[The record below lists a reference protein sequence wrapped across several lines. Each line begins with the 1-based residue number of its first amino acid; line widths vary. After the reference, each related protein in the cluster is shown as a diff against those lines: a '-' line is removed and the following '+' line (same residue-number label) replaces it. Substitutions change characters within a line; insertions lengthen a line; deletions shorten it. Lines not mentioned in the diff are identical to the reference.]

1 MRQRTDFS
9 KLFLPISITLFS
21 TVVTV
26 SSFFAVFM
34 DRTLVETV
42 YESEARN
49 LEQAGEATELLIRQA
64 STIALQIH
72 NDAQI
77 KQLLF
82 FDELDVFEQS
92 LSMTQLKSF
101 WQVVPQLHSIYLYN
115 QPQETFF
122 LATGARIQLVQPQ
135 DEFFDLQAVAYLRDE
150 EVVNSGRPVAREIPG
165 ESVSVY
171 TFVFD
176 FVRTVAAEPSS
187 TIFVNFE
194 EAWLAERVNQLAFT
208 ADQSTFAVDPTGSIV
223 LSTSKAGLEEATL
236 LEALGSLEGHID
248 GRHNAEQSGYTV
260 ADAGGER
267 ALISTFYRPD
277 LRWTFVRVTPL
288 GSLLQSV
295 ITTRRVVI
303 AISIGF
309 LIVSL
314 VIAFLLSRR
323 IYVPVSEALD
333 RFSGLEQE
341 AEQSREVVNRQ
352 LLYSFLLQ
360 PGAGVQSPLFHSLSE
375 LELGIDVDRP
385 VVAALFAPDRDSGAA
400 GEEPRTGPSFDREIG
415 LVKKVV
421 EERGA
426 RCEVVRYRG
435 TNLLAVITA
444 QPDGELAGEDCSAL
458 INEAADALAQELSV
472 SFFVI
477 YDPQP
482 RHLVEAANALPEL
495 EDSLAYRLIFG
506 PGAVVSMTEIM
517 IREAQPFE
525 VSPER
530 IDEVVNAITSREF
543 EQAKK
548 GCRAIMR
555 EAAAT
560 TPAAVRNSAI
570 RLIASIN
577 QTIRIIE
584 ENTGS
589 QFVVSFSALLRDAER
604 CATVN
609 ELEGFFG
616 SLIETVRRG
625 MVTQQS
631 RRNSEIVLAIK
642 RITRE
647 QYASRNL
654 SSVLISE
661 DLGLSAPYAGRI
673 FKEETGKTLPEFIN
687 GYRTEKA
694 MQLLET
700 TELSVQ
706 AIQDQTG
713 FSSHSN
719 FHTVFRKRTG
729 ATPSQYRWNH
739 RNAANKPANR
749 E

>member
-1 MRQRTDFS
+1 M
-9 KLFLPISITLFS
+9 LFRS
-21 TVVTV
+21 
-26 SSFFAVFM
+26 
-34 DRTLVETV
+34 
-42 YESEARN
+42 
-49 LEQAGEATELLIRQA
+49 
-64 STIALQIH
+64 
-72 NDAQI
+72 
-77 KQLLF
+77 
-82 FDELDVFEQS
+82 
-92 LSMTQLKSF
+92 
-101 WQVVPQLHSIYLYN
+101 
-115 QPQETFF
+115 
-122 LATGARIQLVQPQ
+122 
-135 DEFFDLQAVAYLRDE
+135 
-150 EVVNSGRPVAREIPG
+150 
-165 ESVSVY
+165 
-171 TFVFD
+171 
-176 FVRTVAAEPSS
+176 
-187 TIFVNFE
+187 VNFE
-194 EAWLAERVNQLAFT
+194 KEWLADRVNQLAFT
-208 ADQSTFAVDPTGSIV
+208 ADQSTYAIDATGSVV
-223 LSTSKAGLEEATL
+223 LSTRRAGPEEATL
-236 LEALGSLEGHID
+236 LAALELLEAQID
-248 GRHNAEQSGYTV
+248 GSRNAERGGYTV
-260 ADAGGER
+260 TDAGGER
-267 ALISTFYRPD
+267 VLISTFFRPD
-277 LRWTFVRVTPL
+277 LRWTFVRVTPI

-295 ITTRRVVI
+295 VTIRRVVI

-314 VIAFLLSRR
+314 IIAFLLSRR

-360 PGAGVQSPLFHSLSE
+360 PGAGVQSPLFQSLSQ

-385 VVAALFAPDRDSGAA
+385 VITALFAPDRDSGTV
-400 GEEPRTGPSFDREIG
+400 GEEPRTGPSFDAEIR
-415 LVKKVV
+415 LVRRVADQ
-421 EERGA
+421 RGA
-426 RCEVVRYRG
+426 RCEVIRYRG
-435 TNLLAVITA
+435 TNLLAVIGA
-444 QPDGELAGEDCSAL
+444 QPNGEAAGDDCASL

-482 RHLVEAANALPEL
+482 KHLVDAASSLPEL
-495 EDSLAYRLIFG
+495 EGSLEYRLVLG
-506 PGAVVSMTEIM
+506 PGAVVTMTEIVS
-517 IREAQPFE
+517 RESQPFE
-525 VSPER
+525 VLPER

-543 EQAKK
+543 EKAKN
-548 GCRAIMR
+548 GCSAIMR
-555 EAAAT
+555 EAAAA

-570 RLIASIN
+570 RLIASMN
-577 QTIRIIE
+577 QAITTIE

-589 QFVVSFSALLRDAER
+589 QFVVSFSVLLRDAER
-604 CATVN
+604 CATVG
-609 ELEGFFG
+609 ELQGFFD

-647 QYASRNL
+647 QYDNRNL

-661 DLGLSAPYAGRI
+661 ELGLSAPYAGRI

-694 MQLLET
+694 TQLLET

-706 AIQDQTG
+706 AIQAQTG

-719 FHTVFRKRTG
+719 FHTVFRKLTG

-739 RNAANKPANR
+739 RNAANEPIDR

>member
-1 MRQRTDFS
+1 MRQNSGFG
-9 KLFLPISITLFS
+9 KLFLPISVTLFA
-21 TVVTV
+21 TVVAV
-26 SSFFAVFM
+26 SLFFGLFM
-34 DRTLVETV
+34 NRTLVETV

-72 NDAQI
+72 NDVQI

-92 LSMTQLKSF
+92 LSMSQLKSF

-115 QPQETFF
+115 KPQETFF

-135 DEFFDLQAVAYLRDE
+135 GEFFDRQAVAFLRDVD
-150 EVVNSGRPVAREIPG
+150 VVNSGRPVAREIPG
-165 ESVSVY
+165 EEVSVY

-176 FVRTVAAEPSS
+176 FVRTVAAEASS
-187 TIFVNFE
+187 TIFVNFDKE
-194 EAWLAERVNQLAFT
+194 WLADRVNQLAFT
-208 ADQSTFAVDPTGSIV
+208 ADQSTYAIDATGRIV
-223 LSTSKAGLEEATL
+223 LSTRRAGPEEATL
-236 LEALGSLEGHID
+236 LAALELLKAQID
-248 GRHNAEQSGYTV
+248 GSRNAQRGGYIVTN
-260 ADAGGER
+260 ADGER
-267 ALISTFYRPD
+267 ALISAFFRPD

-295 ITTRRVVI
+295 VTTRRVVV

-323 IYVPVSEALD
+323 IYVPVNEALD

-341 AEQSREVVNRQ
+341 AEQSRKVVNRQ

-360 PGAGVQSPLFHSLSE
+360 PGAGAQSPQFHSLSRLE
-375 LELGIDVDRP
+375 LEIDIDRP
-385 VVAALFAPDRDSGAA
+385 VITALFAPDRNSGDC
-400 GEEPRTGPSFDREIG
+400 GEEPRTGPSFDAEIT
-415 LVKKVV
+415 LVRRVA

-426 RCEVVRYRG
+426 RCEVIDYRG
-435 TNLLAVITA
+435 TNLLAVIGARTS
-444 QPDGELAGEDCSAL
+444 GEPAGEDCASL

-482 RHLVEAANALPEL
+482 KHLVDAANSLPEL
-495 EDSLAYRLIFG
+495 EGALEYRLVLG
-506 PGAVVSMTEIM
+506 PGAVVAMTEIVA
-517 IREAQPFE
+517 REEQPFE

-530 IDEVVNAITSREF
+530 IDEIVNAITSREF
-543 EQAKK
+543 EKAKN
-548 GCRAIMR
+548 GCSAIMR
-555 EAAAT
+555 DAAST
-560 TPAAVRNSAI
+560 TPASVRNSAI

-577 QTIRIIE
+577 QAITTIE

-604 CATVN
+604 CATVG
-609 ELEGFFG
+609 ELEGFFD
-616 SLIETVRRG
+616 SLIETVKRG
-625 MVTQQS
+625 MVRQQS

-647 QYASRNL
+647 QYDNRNL

-661 DLGLSAPYAGRI
+661 ELGLSAPY
-673 FKEETGKTLPEFIN
+673 
-687 GYRTEKA
+687 
-694 MQLLET
+694 
-700 TELSVQ
+700 
-706 AIQDQTG
+706 
-713 FSSHSN
+713 
-719 FHTVFRKRTG
+719 
-729 ATPSQYRWNH
+729 
-739 RNAANKPANR
+739 
-749 E
+749 